1 MKAIFVQIEEKK
13 TGVKVTA
20 WWQNFLYEESRHHVY
35 LTKNITR
42 NDKKSTVPAFAKVT
56 QQQVPDILK
65 ANVYFW
71 RPGGS
76 VSWRRSNEERRN
88 SELAGFMRNNKPEA
102 EKKLNEMF
110 AEHLREGEKILVDR
124 LGFQFLLVRLRG
136 LLKKPACACQSSY
149 RRQIC
154 IERLI
159 APASSSFEYR

>member
-1 MKAIFVQIEEKK
+1 MKAIFVQIQERKS
-13 TGVKVTA
+13 GVKVTA

-76 VSWRRSNEERRN
+76 ASWRRSNEERRN

-124 LGFQFLLVRLRG
+124 LGAYLNYMNKDYHFFDSIINKRSIEKAREVIKCRL
-136 LLKKPACACQSSY
+136 QN
-149 RRQIC
+149 
-154 IERLI
+154 
-159 APASSSFEYR
+159 